1 MHRWKTFPVDMV
13 LQIAKRKENS
23 KLFLKTHT
31 LMKGRD
37 FHKQIYMKSF
47 EVLLTE
53 IVETCEKQRTGALE
67 S

>member
-1 MHRWKTFPVDMV
+1 
-13 LQIAKRKENS
+13 
-23 KLFLKTHT
+23 
-31 LMKGRD
+31 MKGRD